1 MMKRKVQIEVTSPV
15 QDPATGEVQYQPGTR
30 FDEGAKELDGLPA
43 HMLRAVLTEEPEKG
57 DENYDKDKDK
67 DKADDKHADK
77 PGVVTPKP
85 GSVSK

>member
-15 QDPATGEVQYQPGTR
+15 QDPVTGEVVYQPGTR

-67 DKADDKHADK
+67 ADDKSADK
-77 PGVVTPKP
+77 PGVVGPKP
-85 GSVSK
+85 GPVSK